1 MSCIEIKDLD
11 RNETLDADAMR
22 TVLGGSRTRSVSL
35 TLATRPT
42 LASGHR
48 TSSLVPG
55 LVLRSRLPG
64 NGGR

>member
-11 RNETLDADAMR
+11 RNETLDAEAMR
-22 TVLGGSRTRSVSL
+22 TVLGGSRTRSVAL

-42 LASGHR
+42 LDSGQR
-48 TSSLVPG
+48 PSSLVPG

-64 NGGR
+64 AGRR